1 MHLLLPSGSSMHD
14 GTHIEG
20 ESVCVCVGGGG
31 GGGGGGIVQ
40 CSMKALSR

>member
-31 GGGGGGIVQ
+31 GGIVQ